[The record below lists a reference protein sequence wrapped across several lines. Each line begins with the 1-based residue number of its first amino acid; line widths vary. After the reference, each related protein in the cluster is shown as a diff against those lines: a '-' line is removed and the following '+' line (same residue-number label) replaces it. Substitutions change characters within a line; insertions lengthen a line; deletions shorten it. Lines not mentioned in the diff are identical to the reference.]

1 MRTNAAATSHA
12 AGGVRGHRVAIY
24 HPAVYLMGGA
34 ERVLAQLVRRSRHRF
49 TILTNHFEPS
59 RTFPELSDCE
69 VVELPWISV
78 ERRLVPTIEAIATL
92 LAQRLPLAGHDALMV
107 SAESVGELVTL
118 LHTRL
123 PPCFAYCHTPLRVAF
138 DDVLREHE
146 LRRSASPLERAG
158 VRMFRMVDR
167 VAWRRFD
174 RVFCNSRETERR
186 LLQYGLVRAAHIE
199 ILHPGVD
206 LAELRLD
213 EREPQPY
220 FLLPG
225 RIAEA
230 KDLELG
236 VEAFLRLRASGG
248 LPEGFRLVI
257 AGMVDVKSRAYHQEL
272 RAMVAGCP
280 DVEIVVDPDDAALYA
295 LYRSAWAVLCCSIN
309 EDWGLT
315 VIEGMGFGKPVI
327 AVGQGGP
334 AESVLHERTGLLVPP
349 TVEGFEVAMARLAGD
364 PGLQRRLGR
373 AARSRAGEYDW
384 DQFVARIDDY
394 VDALVRRRQTG
405 GAW

>member
-1 MRTNAAATSHA
+1 VRPGAAAGSHA
-12 AGGVRGHRVAIY
+12 AAGARRLRVAIY

-34 ERVLAQLVRRSRHRF
+34 ERVLAQLVRRSRHRY
-49 TILTNHFEPS
+49 TILTNHFEPD
-59 RTFPELSDCE
+59 RTFPELSGCE

-118 LHTRL
+118 LHSRL

-138 DDVLREHE
+138 DDVLREHDF
-146 LRRSASPLERAG
+146 RRSGSVLERAG
-158 VRMFRMVDR
+158 VRMFRLVDR

-186 LLQYGLVRAAHIE
+186 LLQYRLVRAAHIE

-206 LAELRLD
+206 LAELHLD
-213 EREPQPY
+213 DRAPQRY

-236 VEAFLRLRASGG
+236 VEAFLRLRRAGG
-248 LPEGFRLVI
+248 LPPGFRLVI
-257 AGMVDVKSRAYHQEL
+257 AGMVDVKSEAYLQRI
-272 RAMVAGCP
+272 RAMIAGCP
-280 DVEIVVDPDDAALYA
+280 DVEIVVDPDDAALHA
-295 LYRSAWAVLCCSIN
+295 LYQRAWAVLCCSIN

-349 TVEGFEVAMARLAGD
+349 RVEGFEAAMARLAAD
-364 PGLQRRLGR
+364 PGLQQRLGR
-373 AARSRAGEYDW
+373 AARPRAGEYDW
-384 DQFVARIDDY
+384 DRFVARIDDY
-394 VDALVRRRQTG
+394 VEALVRRRRMG
-405 GAW
+405 GA

>member
-1 MRTNAAATSHA
+1 MPSPAFSLRPAVGSQ
-12 AGGVRGHRVAIY
+12 RLRVAIY

-49 TILTNHFEPS
+49 TILTNHFEPA

-69 VVELPWISV
+69 VVELPWVSV
-78 ERRLVPTIEAIATL
+78 ERTLVPTIEAIATL
-92 LAQRLPLAGHDALMV
+92 LAQRLPLADHDALMV

-118 LHTRL
+118 LHGRL

-138 DDVLREHE
+138 DDVVREHDF
-146 LRRSASPLERAG
+146 RRSASPLERAG
-158 VRMFRMVDR
+158 VRMFRLVDR

-186 LLQYGLVRAAHIE
+186 LLQYGLVRPAHIE
-199 ILHPGVD
+199 VLHPGVD

-213 EREPQPY
+213 DGEPQRY

-230 KDLELG
+230 KNLELG
-236 VEAFLRLRASGG
+236 VEAFLRLRHEGR

-257 AGMVDVKSRAYHQEL
+257 AGMVDVKSQPYHRRL
-272 RAMVAGCP
+272 RGLIAGCP
-280 DVEIVVDPDDAALYA
+280 DVEIVVDPDDATLHALYQ
-295 LYRSAWAVLCCSIN
+295 RAWAVLCCSIN

-349 TVEGFEVAMARLAGD
+349 RVEGFEAAMARLAVD

-373 AARSRAGEYDW
+373 AARPRAGEYDW
-384 DQFVARIDDY
+384 DRFVARIDDY
-394 VDALVRRRQTG
+394 VEALVRRRQTG
-405 GAW
+405 GG